1 MYLFPLFKAD
11 MISCCQFGN
20 KINCFLLSILLYYLA
35 AIINVNLFGIRVM
48 NMSKKWTVKI
58 KLVAKRKK
66 TSIVEFGA

>member
-20 KINCFLLSILLYYLA
+20 KINCFLFSILLYYLA
-35 AIINVNLFGIRVM
+35 AIINVNLFRIRVT

-58 KLVAKRKK
+58 KLVEKEKK
-66 TSIVEFGA
+66 NPIVESGA